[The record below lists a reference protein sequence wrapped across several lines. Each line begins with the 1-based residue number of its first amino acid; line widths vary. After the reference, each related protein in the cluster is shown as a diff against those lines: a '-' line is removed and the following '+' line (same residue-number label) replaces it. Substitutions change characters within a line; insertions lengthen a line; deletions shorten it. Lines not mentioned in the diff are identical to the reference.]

1 MSSPEEHTF
10 QSKNTKFF
18 QIEFSKERAVSSR
31 ESSVAGSSCPL
42 GSDLSPVRRSAQLSG
57 FTCGCR
63 ERDSGRPIGLI
74 PRGGA
79 HAQRGVVLWFAG
91 EAKDKM

>member
-31 ESSVAGSSCPL
+31 ETGPWLRSFPGPSL
-42 GSDLSPVRRSAQLSG
+42 RSAFRLHLRLPRAG
-57 FTCGCR
+57 FRQADWPDPPWC
-63 ERDSGRPIGLI
+63 
-74 PRGGA
+74 A

-91 EAKDKM
+91 EAKDKT

>member
-31 ESSVAGSSCPL
+31 ESSVAGSLAQIFPRSVAPL
-42 GSDLSPVRRSAQLSG
+42 SFPASPAAAASG
-57 FTCGCR
+57 IPA
-63 ERDSGRPIGLI
+63 GRL
-74 PRGGA
+74 A
-79 HAQRGVVLWFAG
+79 
-91 EAKDKM
+91 